1 MPTCL
6 KWCKCVSLKVASSSR
21 MGGKLEK
28 WDAADVV
35 ACERGVPI
43 RGVARECTGTDRRG
57 TETDGGTALELQSRS
72 APSSLSDVSRGI

>member
-1 MPTCL
+1 
-6 KWCKCVSLKVASSSR
+6 
-21 MGGKLEK
+21 MGGKLDNE
-28 WDAADVV
+28 WDAADAV

-57 TETDGGTALELQSRS
+57 IETDEGTTPELQSPS